1 MEKLFK
7 KPALIAGIIIAIT
20 VFLGFQL
27 PRVRLDNNNIRF
39 LPDRNKAKIISD
51 YIDNT
56 FGGQLIILVGLERP
70 YRTIFDKN
78 FLAKIREYS
87 QSVEAV
93 PFVKSVNSIMST
105 QYITGDAQSVIVSDL
120 VPENFGGTHEEIDE
134 LKRRIASWDLF
145 RDSLVSADLSSTQ
158 ILITLDVM
166 TADSGRPEVAKT
178 IRKIREIAAE
188 IFTGEAEIYF
198 TGQPI
203 MNATINESIIADN
216 LLLIPLVVIV
226 VLGMLYF
233 SFRRSARRMRMV
245 FVALPLLTVLIAVV
259 WTIGLASLAGLRLS
273 IITTIL
279 PVILVAVGHAYG
291 VHIVTH
297 YAKDTGGRILS
308 IEEHRQIVFELMRK
322 MIKPVSLA
330 AVTTITGFISFCFT
344 PIIPMREFGVCA
356 SAGVVSVYI
365 MAILFIPSVLLLRYS
380 RIYPSLSAEEHSE
393 NAHNDRFTNIVA
405 DIFLSIAQKKIL
417 VLVMALIIIIVS
429 LYGISRISVDNSVV
443 EFFRNETDISRSD
456 RFIREQFAGSKE
468 LNLVIRCGTTEEL
481 LHPDVL
487 CAIDRLSAY
496 LTDWVPDV
504 GKTAG
509 FTDIIKR
516 INQVFNVDQNPEG
529 LRSAVSDN
537 TDSIVFGDTGDFG
550 FGGFGFAE
558 TASYAR
564 AADPAADP
572 AEITEPENRFSLNQ
586 YKTSDIL
593 EILDSAGGISGKSS
607 GSDIVRE
614 LKRHTNYDGMAYYEI
629 PEYPARYAKKTPE
642 DLQRLIANYLVLL
655 AGDEDSGYSN
665 DPLEPTAIRMLIQL
679 RATGNN
685 DIQAV
690 IDEINNFID
699 ANFPENTSVLIG
711 GSATQEM
718 AVTGLII
725 NSQIISI
732 FISVLTIFLIMAF
745 AHKSIIAGI
754 IGAFPL
760 ILAVLCNFIIMGFF
774 GIKLNLGTVLIAS
787 LTVCIGI
794 DDAIHFIEFFKREY
808 REGEE
813 NSLRRTFN
821 ACGRAI
827 CVTAISVGA
836 GFGVLALSRFKII
849 SEFGMIVAFS
859 MVLTTLV
866 SLTVI
871 PALLMLIR
879 PKFVYGSKR
888 SIT

>member
-7 KPALIAGIIIAIT
+7 RPALIAGIIIAVAI
-20 VFLGFQL
+20 FLGLQL
-27 PRVRLDNNNIRF
+27 PKVRLDNNNIRF
-39 LPDRNKAKIISD
+39 LPEKNKAKIISD

-70 YRTIFDKN
+70 YRTIFEKD
-78 FLAKIREYS
+78 FLAKIREYA
-87 QSVEAV
+87 QAVEGV

-105 QYITGDAQSVIVSDL
+105 QYITGDAESIIVSDL
-120 VPENFGGTHEEIDE
+120 VPEDFTGTQDEIDG

-166 TADSGRPEVAKT
+166 TMDSGRPEVAKT
-178 IRKIREIAAE
+178 IRKIREIARE
-188 IFTGEAEIYF
+188 IFTGEAEVYF

-226 VLGMLYF
+226 VLAMLTL
-233 SFRRSARRMRMV
+233 SFRRML
-245 FVALPLLTVLIAVV
+245 FVVLPLLTVLIAVV
-259 WTIGLASLAGLRLS
+259 WTIGLAALVGLKLS

-297 YAKDTGGRILS
+297 YVKDTRGRILS
-308 IEEHRQIVFELMRK
+308 IEEHRHLVFDLMRK

-330 AVTTITGFISFCFT
+330 AVTTITGFLSFCFT

-365 MAILFIPSVLLLRYS
+365 MAVLFIPSMLLLRYS
-380 RIYPSLSAEEHSE
+380 RIHPKLSAEKPEKSGS
-393 NAHNDRFTNIVA
+393 AGDIQNDRFTNIVA
-405 DIFLSIAQKKIL
+405 DIFLSIARKKFF
-417 VLVMALIIIIVS
+417 VLFIAVLIIIVS
-429 LYGISRISVDNSVV
+429 LYGFSKISVDNSVV

-456 RFIREQFAGSKE
+456 RFIRTQFAGSKD
-468 LNLVIRCGTTEEL
+468 LNLVIRADTTEEL

-487 CAIDRLSAY
+487 CAADNLSAY
-496 LTDWVPDV
+496 LADSVQGV
-504 GKTAG
+504 GKVVG

-516 INQVFNVDQNPEG
+516 INQVFNVDQSPDG
-529 LRSAVSDN
+529 LAPAVSYN
-537 TDSIVFGDTGDFG
+537 GGSIHDYDADFGFGDFG
-550 FGGFGFAE
+550 FGFQESFQA
-558 TASYAR
+558 ASPREAKQSDNHDLNRYK
-564 AADPAADP
+564 AAD
-572 AEITEPENRFSLNQ
+572 I
-586 YKTSDIL
+586 I
-593 EILDSAGGISGKSS
+593 EILDSAGGIAGNSS

-614 LKRHTNYDGMAYYEI
+614 LKRRTNYDGMAYYEI
-629 PEYPARYAKKTPE
+629 PSDPARYGKETRG

-655 AGDEDSGYSN
+655 AGDDDSGYSN
-665 DPLEPTAIRMLIQL
+665 DPLEPTAIRMLVQL

-685 DIQAV
+685 DIKA
-690 IDEINNFID
+690 IIREIENFAEVNLPKNAEIM
-699 ANFPENTSVLIG
+699 IG
-711 GSATQEM
+711 GSAVQEI
-718 AVTGLII
+718 AITELII

-732 FISVLTIFLIMAF
+732 LISVFMILLFVSF
-745 AHKSIIAGI
+745 AHKSITAGI
-754 IGAFPL
+754 IGAIPL

-794 DDAIHFIEFFKREY
+794 DDAIHFIEFFRREY
-808 REGEE
+808 KEGDPD
-813 NSLRRTFN
+813 SLRRTFN
-821 ACGRAI
+821 ACGKAI
-827 CVTAISVGA
+827 CITAISVGA
-836 GFGVLALSRFKII
+836 GFGVLSLSRFKII

-871 PALLMLIR
+871 PALFMLIK
-879 PKFVYGSKR
+879 PKFLYGKKE
-888 SIT
+888 